1 MLPRIRVVDGTTG
14 LGEDELRALIDR
26 AAAELGVRRVEDEGG
41 GRIEFAPAGEPVAEI
56 TSGGVL
62 RPVAPNAL
70 TIGTPENYVYEVV
83 TANVTI
89 PSRKDDKENVREV
102 SEDEARQAPLP
113 RVIKYRR
120 KIGRQREEMGF
131 ELETAPDVIKAE
143 GGIDLKALVALLVLR
158 VQALEHEVAE
168 LRNAVKGR
176 GAGGNAP

>member
-1 MLPRIRVVDGTTG
+1 MAPRIRVTDARTG
-14 LGEDELRALIDR
+14 LTEEELKALLERTSI
-26 AAAELGVRRVEDEGG
+26 ELGVRRTVDESGA
-41 GRIEFAPAGEPVAEI
+41 RIGLAPAGEPIAEL
-56 TSGGVL
+56 TSDGVL
-62 RPVAPNAL
+62 RPIEPNVL
-70 TIGTPENYVYEVV
+70 RIGTSESYVHEVV

-89 PSRKDDKENVREV
+89 PSRMDDKENVREV

-113 RVIKYRR
+113 RVIRYRR